1 MKKIA
6 IYNMKGGVGKTI
18 TTANLGHLYAAHKT
32 KRLPG
37 TKRNSIRKTLVIDRD
52 PQGNLSQY
60 FKDCYDPDGEVQ
72 NILPKNTGW
81 PNLDILPG
89 NDNLSKLD
97 AAAVLMKDVENAPWV
112 KDYDLIL
119 VDCPPAAE
127 KLAAGAL
134 WFADYVIVPIRL
146 DAFSTF
152 GLNNFIE
159 QLEELNDAGANTEL
173 LGVLITHAES
183 NEESRVVENY
193 LRDVGFPVFETK
205 ISRSHWVGE
214 STIEHLPLA
223 EIKGADGKLRP
234 MSVKPAWQYK
244 KLMNEIADK
253 LSNLDRKEDEA

>member
-18 TTANLGHLYAAHKT
+18 TAANLGYLYAAHKT

-37 TKRNSIRKTLVIDRD
+37 TKRSSIRKTLVIDRD

-60 FKDCYDPDGEVQ
+60 FENCYDPDGEVQ
-72 NILPKNTGW
+72 NTLPKNTGW
-81 PNLDILPG
+81 ENLDILPG
-89 NDNLSKLD
+89 NDNLSRLD

-112 KDYDLIL
+112 ENYDLIL

-152 GLNNFIE
+152 GLNNFVE
-159 QLEELNDAGANTEL
+159 QLEELNSAGANTKL
-173 LGVLITHAES
+173 LGVLITHAK
-183 NEESRVVENY
+183 NDEESKAVENY
-193 LRDVGFPVFETK
+193 LRKQDCPIFETK
-205 ISRSHWVGE
+205 ISYSHWVGE
-214 STIEHLPLA
+214 STIEHRPLA
-223 EIKGADGKLRP
+223 EIQGAGKKLRP
-234 MSVKPAWQYK
+234 MSVKPAWEYK
-244 KLMNEIADK
+244 KLMNEIVDK
-253 LSNLDRKEDEA
+253 LSKLDRGGSL